1 MTDSH
6 ADDKL
11 TPAQHK
17 AVSALL
23 TEPSVRKAAEAA
35 GVQERRLY
43 RWLKEPDFA
52 EAYRT
57 ARREATQQAIARLQQ
72 ASGAAVSILLT
83 LMARDTSPPAIR
95 LAAART
101 VLEMAV
107 KSVELEDLAA
117 RLEALEQKYAEKL

>member
-52 EAYRT
+52 DAYRT

-72 ASGAAVSILLT
+72 ASGAAVSVLLT
-83 LMARDTSPPAIR
+83 IMARDTTAPPVR
-95 LAAART
+95 LAAASK
-101 VLEMAV
+101 VLDLAI
-107 KSVELEDLAA
+107 KSVELEDLQA
-117 RLEALEQKYAEKL
+117 RLEALEKLYAAK